1 MFRFITKR
9 LLQMIPVILLVAT
22 LIFTIL
28 YMVPGDPAQIML
40 GSTATEYELAEMRE
54 QLGLNRPYIVQLGEF
69 LYNTFIR
76 FDLGT
81 SYLTG
86 APVSAEIASRLPRT
100 LTLGIASMV
109 LAFGIG
115 IPLGVTAA
123 VHQNGWGDRISMII
137 ALLGV
142 SIPTFWLAMLMVLLF
157 SLKLRWFPASGI
169 GGWEYYVLPTVSL
182 CFGGLATQARQS
194 RSSMLEVIR
203 SDYVVTARA
212 KGLSQREV
220 IFKHALPN
228 AMNPIITLAGNN
240 LAVIF
245 GGSVVIENVFSF
257 PGIGQYIYRTIISFP
272 DTPGNNPG
280 NALMTVRQIYNQ
292 HPVVFQFPGLNQH
305 LRLAHTLFG
314 HGLTAVI

>member
-137 ALLGV
+137 ALLQ
-142 SIPTFWLAMLMVLLF
+142 SP
-157 SLKLRWFPASGI
+157 PSG
-169 GGWEYYVLPTVSL
+169 WQ
-182 CFGGLATQARQS
+182 C
-194 RSSMLEVIR
+194 
-203 SDYVVTARA
+203 
-212 KGLSQREV
+212 
-220 IFKHALPN
+220 
-228 AMNPIITLAGNN
+228 
-240 LAVIF
+240 
-245 GGSVVIENVFSF
+245 
-257 PGIGQYIYRTIISFP
+257 
-272 DTPGNNPG
+272 
-280 NALMTVRQIYNQ
+280 
-292 HPVVFQFPGLNQH
+292 
-305 LRLAHTLFG
+305 
-314 HGLTAVI
+314 

>member
-169 GGWEYYVLPTVSL
+169 RKRFCTVNSGTPSFSQL
-182 CFGGLATQARQS
+182 
-194 RSSMLEVIR
+194 
-203 SDYVVTARA
+203 YTALRP
-212 KGLSQREV
+212 
-220 IFKHALPN
+220 F
-228 AMNPIITLAGNN
+228 T
-240 LAVIF
+240 
-245 GGSVVIENVFSF
+245 FSC
-257 PGIGQYIYRTIISFP
+257 
-272 DTPGNNPG
+272 
-280 NALMTVRQIYNQ
+280 A
-292 HPVVFQFPGLNQH
+292 
-305 LRLAHTLFG
+305 
-314 HGLTAVI
+314 